1 MRKAI
6 PRVSV
11 IDVTVECMTVHDVVV
26 LGATGKVGRR
36 VAVRL
41 GETDARVRGV
51 STSGSPPF
59 RWEDPDTWGP
69 VVEGFDAVF
78 VMSPDGVEV
87 DPRFLETAVA
97 AGVHRLVLLSSK
109 GIEVMN
115 DRRLLAA
122 EQAVRETGVEW
133 TIVRSDWFDQ
143 NFDEGFLRDA
153 VMAGEVTVPL
163 GDARQTFND
172 LDDVAA
178 VAAVVLTQDG
188 HAGQTYELGGPEAL
202 SFAEATAIISEASG
216 REIRFSGSAD
226 RYVEVMT
233 GFGLPVE
240 QVQADVEAFL
250 ALAATGDAEVTDTVE
265 RITGRSPVPFRRFAD
280 SAATRGAWA

>member
-1 MRKAI
+1 
-6 PRVSV
+6 
-11 IDVTVECMTVHDVVV
+11 MTVHDVVV

-41 GETDARVRGV
+41 GETDARVRPV

-59 RWEDPDTWGP
+59 RWEDPDTWGL
-69 VVEGFDAVF
+69 VVEGIDAAF
-78 VMSPDGVEV
+78 VMAPDGLEV
-87 DPRFLETAVA
+87 DPRFLEAAVA
-97 AGVHRLVLLSSK
+97 AGVRRLVLLSSK

-122 EQAVRETGVEW
+122 EQAVRDSGAEW

-143 NFDEGFLRDA
+143 NFDEGFLREA

-178 VAAVVLTQDG
+178 VAAAVLTQDG

-202 SFAEATAIISEASG
+202 SFGDATAIISDVSG
-216 REIRFSGSAD
+216 REVRFSGDAS

-233 GFGLPVE
+233 GFGLPE
-240 QVQADVEAFL
+240 DQVQAEVEAFT
-250 ALAATGDAEVTDTVE
+250 ALAGTGDAEVNDTVE
-265 RITGRSPVPFRRFAD
+265 RVTGRSPVPFRRYAE
-280 SAATRGAWA
+280 SAAVRGAWAVPN